1 MVHKP
6 EILTFLADLGE
17 VLISGF
23 TLACFVPKH
32 QQLVPQGAPAQ
43 EPAKPT
49 TPAPASATWGNTV
62 GKKIA

>member
-49 TPAPASATWGNTV
+49 TPAPASAT
-62 GKKIA
+62 